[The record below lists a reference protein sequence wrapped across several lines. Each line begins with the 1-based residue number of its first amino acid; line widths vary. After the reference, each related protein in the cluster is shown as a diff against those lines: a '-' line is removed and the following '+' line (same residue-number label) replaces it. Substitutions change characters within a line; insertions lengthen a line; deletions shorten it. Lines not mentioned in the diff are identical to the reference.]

1 MATCLR
7 YVVTGQ
13 VQGVGFRWFVLR
25 EAQRL
30 GLRGYAA
37 NLVDGSVEVIAS
49 GEMDALQ
56 RLEAA
61 LSRGPSAAR
70 VAGVDKSVVSHEV
83 KLPNIFDI
91 R

>member
-7 YVVTGQ
+7 YVVTGR

-37 NLVDGSVEVIAS
+37 NLVDGSVEVVAS
-49 GEMDALQ
+49 GKTEALD

-61 LSRGPSAAR
+61 LSHGPSAAR
-70 VAGVDKSVVSHEV
+70 VISVDKSVISHEV
-83 KLPNIFDI
+83 QLPNIFDI